1 MTSTLSTYSKQQF
14 HADVSFNGTT
24 TQVTSGNLYSNNL
37 LLQGDGTNAYIR
49 PTNASSTLYLGSNNI
64 NQLGILSNGNFSLY
78 NSTFNSP
85 KYIISNVNAD
95 DSAFVLQAG
104 YSGATYS
111 SIGIYSD
118 WNGSSGNIGKI
129 QFNTKGSQ
137 RMMINYDGN
146 VGIGTASPSSLLHV
160 NGTGKFI
167 DISTPTINSGSADL
181 RLSTGNGNTV
191 FLNNDKSSGNVNINT
206 GSPNSNVIINNG
218 SLGIGISPAY
228 KLDVN
233 GNVNVSGGMRI
244 TSYMI
249 GNTGIRSSQNFLYI
263 NKDQNYIVGATAGIV
278 NTNGGYATD
287 TLSVNADYHI
297 KTGQYVWAESV
308 IIYSDERIKN
318 NIVDIEDDNA
328 LSILRQIQPKTY
340 EYKDKVKRGNLNVIG
355 FIAQEI
361 KEVLPKAVSI
371 ITDYIPNFMTLC
383 QISSTDASNIVLV
396 TSPIDLSWNPLH
408 DSSGNA
414 FIDAEGNACSD
425 ASGNKQFKIKLYDQS
440 NNEIECKTTDVL
452 DKRSFLVDIADTK
465 LSDGEYFLY
474 GQEVDDFHSLD
485 KNAIFTVVTAAVQDI
500 DRKQVLDE
508 AKIAE
513 LEAKNAALEVVVAQQ
528 QAQINA
534 ILAKIGGV

>member
-1 MTSTLSTYSKQQF
+1 MSSTLNTYSKQKF
-14 HADVSFNGTT
+14 NSDVSFNGTT

-104 YSGATYS
+104 YSGGTYS

-118 WNGSSGNIGKI
+118 WNGSSGNVGKI
-129 QFNTKGSQ
+129 QFNTKGAQ

-146 VGIGTASPSSLLHV
+146 VGIGTHNPTFPLHITTV
-160 NGTGKFI
+160 STNQNGMYAGQKFSYI
-167 DISTPTINSGSADL
+167 DANSYNFNATAD
-181 RLSTGNGNTV
+181 NTYPGTYEV
-191 FLNNDKSSGNVNINT
+191 RNDMSFYT
-206 GSPNSNVIINNG
+206 PNSI
-218 SLGIGISPAY
+218 
-228 KLDVN
+228 
-233 GNVNVSGGMRI
+233 RI
-244 TSYMI
+244 
-249 GNTGIRSSQNFLYI
+249 
-263 NKDQNYIVGATAGIV
+263 
-278 NTNGGYATD
+278 D
-287 TLSVNADYHI
+287 TLIYARILVS
-297 KTGQYVWAESV
+297 
-308 IIYSDERIKN
+308 YSDKRIKN
-318 NIVDIEDDNA
+318 NIVDIDDEKA
-328 LSILRQIQPKTY
+328 LSILRQIKPKTY
-340 EYKDKVKRGNLNVIG
+340 EYIDKLENGKANVIG

-361 KEVLPKAVSI
+361 KEILPKAVTI
-371 ITDYIPNFMTLC
+371 MKKHIPNFMTLC
-383 QISSTDASNIVLV
+383 QVAATDVSNIVLV
-396 TSPIDLSWNPLH
+396 TSQVDLSWNSLH
-408 DSSGNA
+408 DNSGNA
-414 FIDAEGNACSD
+414 FVDASGNACSD